1 MKRSLKKRIG
11 TQSSNVY
18 GGLKLLLTSFL
29 MFLVVTSQ
37 MYANTSFEF
46 KIQQQEIKGTVT
58 GADNSPLPG
67 VSILVVGTTNGT
79 ETDFDGNYSITAN
92 KGDVL
97 QFSFVGMQTQTV
109 TVGDDTTINV
119 TLTEDASALDEII
132 VVGYGTKKKR
142 DITSAVSQIT
152 AKQIE
157 ISVQASPEFALQGTT
172 SGILVQSATGDPNA
186 RPTIRIRGVGTLGF
200 NDPLYV
206 IDGIPISEFGAG
218 ATALASGAGA
228 NDIRGSQNILNLINP
243 SDIASISVLKDA
255 AATAVYG
262 MRASN
267 GVILI
272 ETKRGKGDKTTFS
285 VSARRG
291 IRNIRK
297 NYDVLNTSQYTSL
310 LTDEYN
316 NAGLALPGFIDPS
329 DAAFL
334 GNGQTYDWQS
344 AVTNDNA
351 LTEDYSFSAQ
361 SGNEKAN
368 FYFSGAISNQESTLI
383 YNKLKRYTATLTSD
397 FKINKWLKI
406 GETLRI
412 AYSEND
418 DSKGV
423 VSDLN
428 LIANAFKPAWQPIF
442 DANDPTGFAPVRDAA
457 GTLLWG
463 DTNGGTGINH
473 LAVGDIGFNQYNILR
488 NLGSVYAEVS
498 PLEGLIFKGTLGV
511 DWNNNKRERI
521 RSRRYFRF
529 HVNSQDQTDYLIRD
543 LTNFSILTEFLTSYT
558 KEINDHNFNVLMN
571 VSKQEIGTNWI
582 QAGAINPLFEDR
594 ERVGLSPS
602 DSQTGES
609 FKERKI
615 LSGLLFK
622 FSYNFNSKYYLDAS
636 YRRDGSSVFAPGNRF
651 GDFYGVSGAWR
662 LSDEAFM
669 EDVSWLDD
677 LKFRVS
683 WGQTG
688 NQETQAFS
696 YLASIS
702 LNPRLAT
709 GNFDNSIILGAFQPG
724 FPNPDLSW
732 ETSSTTNIGFDGS
745 AFNRRLG
752 FSFDYYYRLTED
764 ILQPF
769 PLPATIGINN
779 SPVVNLAE
787 VSNKGIELQFDWND
801 QIGDFE
807 YNIGMNLTTITN
819 KVEKLTDE
827 AADGRIIQAGFYG
840 TQVGSSIGFIYGYQM
855 EGIFQTQAEVDAWR
869 ATHTDQVG
877 SQADISPGDVQFADI
892 FGVPDPGEF
901 RSNTPDGLVDSN
913 DRTILGK
920 TIPGYFYGINMG
932 AKYKQFDFS
941 MQWQGVGDIQKVN
954 QVRLAGEG
962 QAGHANQLSTVLDRW
977 TPTNPSN
984 TIPRA
989 LRNDVVANNRF
1000 SSRFVEDADYLRLQN
1015 LQVGYTFDQK
1025 TLDKLGLQNL
1035 RLYVSGNN
1043 VAIITGYSGLDPE
1056 VNLFNEPDFN
1066 PPATSWLLGI
1076 NLTF

>member
-1 MKRSLKKRIG
+1 MKKLLNKRIDA
-11 TQSSNVY
+11 QSSSVQERFRI
-18 GGLKLLLTSFL
+18 LKISLMMLLVF
-29 MFLVVTSQ
+29 TSQ
-37 MYANTSFEF
+37 TYAVNNVSI
-46 KIQQQEIKGTVT
+46 IQQQEIKGTVT

-67 VSILVVGTTNGT
+67 VNVLVVGTNNGT
-79 ETDFDGNYSITAN
+79 ETDFDGKYSITAN

-97 QFSFVGMQTQTV
+97 QFSFVGMQTQSV
-109 TVGDDTTINV
+109 TVGDNTTINI
-119 TLTEDASALDEII
+119 TLTEDASALDEIV

-157 ISVQASPEFALQGTT
+157 ASVQVSPEFALQGTT
-172 SGILVQSATGDPNA
+172 SGILVQSASGDPNA

-272 ETKRGKGDKTTFS
+272 ETKRGKGNKTTFS

-297 NYDVLNTSQYTSL
+297 DYDVLNTSQYTSL

-316 NAGLALPGFIDPS
+316 NAGQALPEFIDPS
-329 DAAFL
+329 NAAFL

-344 AVTNDNA
+344 AITNENA

-368 FYFSGAISNQESTLI
+368 FYFSGAVSNQESTLI

-397 FKINKWLKI
+397 FKIAKWFKI
-406 GETLRI
+406 GETLRV

-418 DSKGV
+418 DSKGIV
-423 VSDLN
+423 GDLN
-428 LIANAFKPAWQPIF
+428 LVSNAFKPAWQPIF
-442 DANDPTGFAPVRDAA
+442 DANDPTGFAPVRDSA

-463 DTNGGTGINH
+463 DTNGGTGNNG
-473 LAVGDIGFNQYNILR
+473 LAIGDIGFDQYKILR
-488 NLGSVYAEVS
+488 NLGSVYAEIS
-498 PLEGLIFKGTLGV
+498 PLEGLKLRGTLGI

-521 RSRRYFRF
+521 RSRKYFRF

-558 KEINDHNFNVLMN
+558 KQIKDHSFELLLNI
-571 VSKQEIGTNWI
+571 SKQKIGTNWV
-582 QAGAINPLFEDR
+582 QTGAVNPLFEDID
-594 ERVGLSPS
+594 RVGLSPS
-602 DSQTGES
+602 DSQAGES

-615 LSGLLFK
+615 LSGALVK

-651 GDFYGVSGAWR
+651 GDFYGASAAWR
-662 LSDEAFM
+662 VSDEAFM

-677 LKFRVS
+677 LKLRVS

-688 NQETQAFS
+688 NQETRAFS

-709 GNFDNSIILGAFQPG
+709 GNFDGIILGAFQPG

-732 ETSSTTNIGFDGS
+732 ETSSTTNIGFDGAALS
-745 AFNRRLG
+745 NRLG

-801 QIGDFE
+801 QIGDDFE
-807 YNIGMNLTTITN
+807 YNFGMNLTTVTN
-819 KVEKLTDE
+819 KVEKLTAE
-827 AADGRIIQAGFYG
+827 AADGRIIQGGFYG
-840 TQVGSSIGFIYGYQM
+840 TQVGRSIGFIYGYQM
-855 EGIFQTQAEVDAWR
+855 EGIFQTPGEVDAWR
-869 ATHTDQVG
+869 ATHTDEAG
-877 SQADISPGDVQFADI
+877 SNGDISPGDVRFADL
-892 FGVPDPGEF
+892 FGNPDPGEF
-901 RSNTPDGLVDSN
+901 RSNTPDGLINSN
-913 DRTILGK
+913 DRTELGK
-920 TIPGYFYGINMG
+920 TIPGYFYGFNMG
-932 AKYKQFDFS
+932 ANYKQFDVS
-941 MQWQGVGDIQKVN
+941 MQWQGVGDVQKVN

-962 QAGHANQLSTVLDRW
+962 QTGHGNQLTTVLGRW
-977 TPTNPSN
+977 TPTNASN

-989 LRNDVVANNRF
+989 LRNDPVSNNRF

-1015 LQVGYTFDQK
+1015 LQVGYTFNEN
-1025 TLDKLGLQNL
+1025 TLEKIGLQNL

-1043 VAIITGYSGLDPE
+1043 VALITGYSGLDPE
-1056 VNLFNEPDFN
+1056 VNLFSDTDFN
-1066 PPATSWLLGI
+1066 PPATTWLLGM